1 MMKQLPTESKKFDLK
16 NIDFMDDKNEFD
28 PIQTD
33 ITDSNYLFNNDD
45 AIVVNLKKGNK
56 DQ

>member
-1 MMKQLPTESKKFDLK
+1 
-16 NIDFMDDKNEFD
+16 MDDKNEFD